1 MHGTNSELMRRG
13 FKTWCESTSERY
25 RTALGLRPQD
35 LLDPED
41 LAAHLGVM
49 VRKPEEVPGLA
60 SDSLQQLID
69 RDPDSWSAVT
79 IRHDDTDLTIVNSA
93 HAPNRRRSS
102 LTHELAHLIL
112 DHGPGRIDVS
122 PEGHLLLNS
131 FEQEQEEEADWLT
144 GTLLVPRA
152 GLIIAYRSSQDPEV
166 LSNRFGVSADML
178 NWRLRMTGVA
188 TQARRA
194 RNWSRRTAPGRS

>member
-1 MHGTNSELMRRG
+1 MRRG
-13 FKTWCESTSERY
+13 FKTWCESTSESY

-35 LLDPED
+35 PLDPRD

-49 VRKPEEVPGLA
+49 VWTPEEVPGLA
-60 SDSLQQLID
+60 RDSLQQLVD

-93 HAPNRRRSS
+93 HVPNRRRSS

-131 FEQEQEEEADWLT
+131 FEQEQEKEADWLT

-194 RNWSRRTAPGRS
+194 RNWSRRTSPSRS